1 MKKGNDFLLVKL
13 DMLGEDSYLSDF
25 SRANYFFQQFD
36 DFLDELLPDW
46 PKTLRPVHYARLLP
60 KSAWIVYEQL
70 FIEHGYSISSRFPS
84 MIIQDYLSQKYNKQV
99 SVEIIKIAT
108 VSQKEIEL
116 FIVSPI
122 LAKEIVERENLELRH
137 FALSLEEK
145 DFSNFIAILIKVGFD
160 EVLSGN
166 NQHEKS
172 STTYFQKNFG
182 ENSLRLEIF
191 KKE

>member
-1 MKKGNDFLLVKL
+1 MKKGNDFLLAKL

-60 KSAWIVYEQL
+60 NSAWLTYERL
-70 FIEHGYSISSRFPS
+70 LVEHAYSIVGRFPS
-84 MIIQDYLSQKYNKQV
+84 TIIQDYLSQKYNKQIP
-99 SVEIIKIAT
+99 VEIIKIAT
-108 VSQKEIEL
+108 VGQKEIEL
-116 FIVSPI
+116 FVVSSI

-145 DFSNFIAILIKVGFD
+145 DFSNFIAILIKAGFD
-160 EVLSGN
+160 EFLSGN